1 MRIHG
6 FKTNQDYNQLYTL
19 PLTEGYTLLHKAALY
34 VDWGKCA
41 ELLRQG
47 HNPFRFNSHGHSPLH
62 FVQNNVRMR
71 CEGRFLLRDVFV
83 KALYK
88 WRQVLRL
95 QRWWKL
101 QLKYL
106 IIFKKWAKIK
116 LGEKQSRTRSG
127 SCSRIPLEV
136 EKSICS
142 YSKVDRTVLKFR
154 GTFAPPEQTFVRPSG
169 AEGRL
174 WGDFLPM
181 PWFGVWKELPRGR
194 RLPLRGRG
202 SFAPLG
208 LRNLPSRRI
217 RRSRRTQKPRIR
229 ASRRL
234 RPSGP
239 VLRRGK
245 RGNCEK
251 RRLRW

>member
-47 HNPFRFNSHGHSPLH
+47 HNPFRFNSHGQSPLH
-62 FVQNNVRMR
+62 FVQNNLRMR

-83 KALYK
+83 KAIYK

-116 LGEKQSRTRSG
+116 LGEKQSWTRSG

-136 EKSICS
+136 EKSIRS

-154 GTFAPPEQTFVRPSG
+154 GSVPRRQHNVVVRKSPSG

-174 WGDFLPM
+174 WDGFLPM

-194 RLPLRGRG
+194 RLSLRFAGR
-202 SFAPLG
+202 PW
-208 LRNLPSRRI
+208 RI
-217 RRSRRTQKPRIR
+217 RRSRRTRGSGIR
-229 ASRRL
+229 ASRSL
-234 RPSGP
+234 RPSWP
-239 VLRRGK
+239 VMRRRKG
-245 RGNCEK
+245 GNCEK